1 MFADKLKIIL
11 ADLQKMRTTA
21 FSLSGQP
28 LSVIVNATVRSADAF
43 QACQSNTMAG
53 LPKRARVDH
62 GELVASLA
70 ALTQVS
76 ASALAKVIA
85 TLRDAGV
92 ELDNVDRH
100 HVSTD
105 VLTRCLPS

>member
-11 ADLQKMRTTA
+11 AGLQKMRTTA

-28 LSVIVNATVRSADAF
+28 LLVIVNATVRSADAF

-62 GELVASLA
+62 GELVARLA

-92 ELDNVDRH
+92 ELDNVSRH
-100 HVSTD
+100 NVAAD
-105 VLTRCLPS
+105 VLTRCLQS

>member
-1 MFADKLKIIL
+1 
-11 ADLQKMRTTA
+11 MRTTA

-28 LSVIVNATVRSADAF
+28 LSVRVNATVRSADAF

-62 GELVASLA
+62 GELVARLA
-70 ALTQVS
+70 AITQVS

-92 ELDNVDRH
+92 ELDNVGRH
-100 HVSTD
+100 NVAAD
-105 VLTRCLPS
+105 VLTRCLQS